1 MKRLILAALILY
13 PALGDAQRRVDN
25 WKVNEQETV
34 QRTFNVAP
42 GSKLEVDNVNGY
54 IHVTGA
60 AGAVVQATV
69 QKHVYAESD
78 ERLQAAKR
86 DVTLDISQQGNTVR
100 FYVNGPF
107 RNKDGGV
114 NGDRR
119 DGYEVDYDFEIQVP
133 EAIELALK
141 TINGGPIQVK
151 KTNGNFAI
159 NGINGGIEME
169 DVAGSGSA
177 NTINGP
183 VKVTFSRN
191 PDRDSQFKTI
201 NGAVDVYFP
210 AGLNADVHFKTLNGG
225 VYTDFQTTPLPGSQA
240 LGESKNG
247 RFTYHSDRSG
257 SVRIGGG
264 GPKLTFDTLNGPIRL
279 HSKTL

>member
-1 MKRLILAALILY
+1 MKRLILAALILF
-13 PALGDAQRRVDN
+13 PVLGVAQRRVDR
-25 WKVNEQETV
+25 WKVNDQETI
-34 QRTFNVAP
+34 QRIINVAP

-60 AGAVVQATV
+60 PGAAVQATV
-69 QKHVYAESD
+69 QRHGYAESD

-86 DVTLDISQQGNTVR
+86 EVTLDITQQGNTVR

-114 NGDRR
+114 REDGRT
-119 DGYEVDYDFEIQVP
+119 GYEVDYDFEIQVP
-133 EAIELALK
+133 EAIELSLK

-151 KTNGNFAI
+151 KTNGPFTVS
-159 NGINGGIEME
+159 GINGGIEME

-177 NTINGP
+177 KTINGP
-183 VKVTFSRN
+183 VKVTFTRN
-191 PDRDSQFKTI
+191 PDKDSEFKTI

-210 AGLNADVHFKTLNGG
+210 AGLNAEVHFKTLNGG
-225 VYTDFQTTPLPGSQA
+225 VYTDFQTTPLASSQPM
-240 LGESKNG
+240 GESKNG
-247 RFTYHSDRSG
+247 RFTYRSDRSG

-264 GPKLTFDTLNGPIRL
+264 GPKLTFDTLNGAIRL